1 MGLLAGKE
9 ITTGMTKR
17 WMAEITCR
25 NGDAPTVVQFEE
37 LADLHDV
44 VEMWADWNE
53 IERIVIT
60 LNVSS
65 ATPRREEIKSGPTL

>member
-1 MGLLAGKE
+1 M
-9 ITTGMTKR
+9 TTGMTKR

-25 NGDAPTVVQFEE
+25 NGGARTVVQFEE

-44 VEMWADWNE
+44 VETWADWRE
-53 IERIVIT
+53 IDQIVIT

-65 ATPRREEIKSGPTL
+65 AMPRGEEIESGP